1 MLVARDTLY
10 LNYAMT
16 WVYNGRWR
24 LYNIKEDI
32 MRKNLRQLL
41 GSLLSAVIVI
51 AFATTCAYAASASLS
66 HVCSG
71 KLVMRP

>member
-1 MLVARDTLY
+1 MLVARDTRY
-10 LNYAMT
+10 LNYATT

-41 GSLLSAVIVI
+41 GSLVSAVIVI
-51 AFATTCAYAASASLS
+51 AFATT
-66 HVCSG
+66 VCSG